1 MRKTNSLPTGLK
13 TLSSGSSPRTPTPQ
27 ITCQTGVTQS
37 ESMCQRNNKE
47 YCSVYY
53 SYRVSNQNIFQ
64 FVRIPLIEPA
74 FDLSYLYMYLFL

>member
-13 TLSSGSSPRTPTPQ
+13 TLSSGSLLRTPTPQ
-27 ITCQTGVTQS
+27 TTCQTGVTRS

-47 YCSVYY
+47 CWSVF
-53 SYRVSNQNIFQ
+53 RVSNQNIFQ
-64 FVRIPLIEPA
+64 FVKVPMIEPA